1 MWSTLRKLCGI
12 FPPFLVIF
20 FLFDLSATEINVL
33 LAHMDEAA
41 GHFQTMR
48 ADVRWLKYT
57 DIVDD
62 ESVEEGIIHVVR
74 DKNEKINLL
83 IEFQKPYPYFL
94 SVRGAKVEIY
104 RPKIATVEEYDLSK
118 SKEMLEQILLLGFGT
133 SGHFLRDKYDLTMVG
148 DEVVAGVSTVKIE
161 LAPKLEKL
169 RQHMPR
175 LELWVSTTDWQ
186 PMQEKIYGVNPG
198 DYRLYTYTN
207 VERNVPI
214 KGSSLKLRV
223 PSKVKRVY
231 PQR

>member
-1 MWSTLRKLCGI
+1 MWSTLRKLCRL
-12 FPPFLVIF
+12 FPPLLVTL

-33 LAHMDEAA
+33 LAQMDKAA
-41 GHFQTMR
+41 GRFQTMR
-48 ADVRWLKYT
+48 ADVQWLKYT

-62 ESVEEGIIHVVR
+62 ESVEEGVIYVVR
-74 DKNEKINLL
+74 DKNKKINLL

-94 SVRGAKVEIY
+94 SVHGTKVEIY

-133 SGHFLRDKYDLTMVG
+133 SGHFLRDKYDLMMVG
-148 DEVVAGVSTVKIE
+148 DEVVAGVATVKIA
-161 LAPKLEKL
+161 LVPKSDKL

-186 PMQEKIYGVNPG
+186 PVQEKIYGVNPG

-207 VERNVPI
+207 VKRNAPI

-223 PSKVKRVY
+223 PSKVKRIY